1 MSIEMPESI
10 AQRKGF
16 EAGEAFG
23 RTHCGHEAELAA
35 LRAEII
41 RLKEISAAFRE
52 HETLKLPE
60 ATTRYFERIIA
71 AEPKAGVCSSLTHA
85 IRVLCDEHTTLRA
98 ALAVADEMA
107 KRNSHGY
114 SCYAQ
119 VQYKPCSCGWNDLV
133 ARFRAAREKVG
144 K

>member
-1 MSIEMPESI
+1 MSIDTPESI

-23 RTHCGHEAELAA
+23 RAHCGHEAELAA
-35 LRAEII
+35 LRA
-41 RLKEISAAFRE
+41 
-52 HETLKLPE
+52 
-60 ATTRYFERIIA
+60 
-71 AEPKAGVCSSLTHA
+71 
-85 IRVLCDEHTTLRA
+85 

-107 KRNSHGY
+107 KTAGKLNVWCTVTHKH
-114 SCYAQ
+114 
-119 VQYKPCSCGWNDLV
+119 VPFGWNNFTAAL